1 MIGAGNIGSNVARAV
16 IAKGHQVVLS
26 NSRGPETLTELVA
39 ELGPSARAATAEEA
53 ATAGDVVLVSVP
65 LKAYKDVP
73 VEPLVGKIVLDANNY
88 YWERDGHIDAL
99 DRGEATTSG
108 LLQAHLVGAKV
119 VKAFNHIYAAHILSA
134 GTPAGTPNRRALVA
148 ASDYPEAIKF
158 VTELYDEL
166 GFDTVAID
174 SLSDSWRIERDR
186 PGYGKSQNR
195 EELIAELGP
204 SARAASAEEAATA
217 GDVVLVSVPLRAYKD
232 IPVEPLVGKIVLDA
246 NNYYWERDGHI
257 DALDRGEATTSGLL
271 QAHLAGAKVVKAF
284 NHIYAPDIVSAGT
297 PAGTPNRRALVAASD
312 YPEAIKFVTALYD
325 ELGFDT
331 VAIDSLSESWRIE
344 RDRPGYGKP
353 QNREQLVA
361 SLAAAN
367 RMP

>member
-1 MIGAGNIGSNVARAV
+1 MTTFGLIGAGNIGSNVARAV

-26 NSRGPETLTELVA
+26 NSRGPETLAELVA
-39 ELGPSARAATAEEA
+39 ELGPSARAASTEEA

-65 LKAYKDVP
+65 LRAYKNVP

-119 VKAFNHIYAAHILSA
+119 VKAFNHIYA
-134 GTPAGTPNRRALVA
+134 
-148 ASDYPEAIKF
+148 
-158 VTELYDEL
+158 
-166 GFDTVAID
+166 
-174 SLSDSWRIERDR
+174 
-186 PGYGKSQNR
+186 
-195 EELIAELGP
+195 
-204 SARAASAEEAATA
+204 
-217 GDVVLVSVPLRAYKD
+217 
-232 IPVEPLVGKIVLDA
+232 
-246 NNYYWERDGHI
+246 GH
-257 DALDRGEATTSGLL
+257 
-271 QAHLAGAKVVKAF
+271 
-284 NHIYAPDIVSAGT
+284 IVSAGT

-312 YPEAIKFVTALYD
+312 YPEAIQFVTALYD

-331 VAIDSLSESWRIE
+331 VAISSLSESWRIE
-344 RDRPGYGKP
+344 RDRPGYAKS
-353 QNREQLVA
+353 QNRAELVA